1 MCDKFSQNSTSQ
13 YPDINIEIFFELI
26 FQEKWWNCSNY
37 PNIESDATFLAFLDS
52 WPDFLYLLN
61 RLLRHVIIIADN
73 GLIDVHLTLV
83 DVVSRRLWVIGTSH
97 FHKLTNECT
106 HHCFY
111 IFIIVI
117 TLKENKNVRNSK
129 SKNCKLVCPL
139 CPKLQNKLS
148 TQYFFHFLFYWLIL
162 ALGGLRQT

>member
-1 MCDKFSQNSTSQ
+1 MVELFQLSQ
-13 YPDINIEIFFELI
+13 YWIRCNF
-26 FQEKWWNCSNY
+26 S
-37 PNIESDATFLAFLDS
+37 SAFLDS
-52 WPDFLYLLN
+52 WPDFLFLLN

-73 GLIDVHLTLV
+73 GLIDVHLTFV
-83 DVVSRRLWVIGTSH
+83 NVVSRRLWVIGTSH

-117 TLKENKNVRNSK
+117 TLKENKNVRSSQ
-129 SKNCKLVCPL
+129 SKNWKLVCPL

-148 TQYFFHFLFYWLIL
+148 TQYFFHFLF
-162 ALGGLRQT
+162 